1 MKSRFSR
8 ELILVIYD
16 ISDDGLRLKVAD
28 FLRSKGLTRVQKSA
42 FVGPAT
48 SALRIE
54 VEAGL
59 KRLVRGK
66 KGVNIQIYPIPP
78 SSYSRR
84 VVIGELK
91 EYDFGAVEVF

>member
-1 MKSRFSR
+1 MKGRFER

-16 ISDDGLRLKVAD
+16 ISDDKLRTRIAD

-42 FVGPAT
+42 FVGPA
-48 SALRIE
+48 SSSLRIE
-54 VEAGL
+54 IEAGL
-59 KRLVRGK
+59 RRLVTGE

-84 VVIGELK
+84 TIIGEELK
-91 EYDFGAVEVF
+91 YDSEGIEVF